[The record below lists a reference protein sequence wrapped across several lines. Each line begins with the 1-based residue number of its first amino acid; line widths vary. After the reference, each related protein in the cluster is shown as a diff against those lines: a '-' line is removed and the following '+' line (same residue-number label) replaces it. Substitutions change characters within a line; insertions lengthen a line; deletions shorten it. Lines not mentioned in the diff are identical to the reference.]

1 MSEQNGNGHAEVD
14 DKDAWK
20 KNLKRFRD
28 RTDHVGD
35 PALNEAGEWVCIACQ
50 RPTTRLGLALTDQ
63 GPDGEKRR
71 QCKVCYG
78 GMLNFPDMK
87 DPDTRAL
94 MKEHQTAV
102 KGYQK
107 KPRLTDILRERA
119 EKAADL
125 ILDPY
130 FEILEMEPNPE
141 WSERT
146 KLDFKQGQVSVSE
159 KLLNR
164 LEGLPTQRIRNVD
177 ADDNDVRPQF
187 AGLPAPAQERALMGL
202 LTGAPH
208 LLERVRADLEL
219 ADDDVTE
226 VPNEEDQP

>member
-1 MSEQNGNGHAEVD
+1 
-14 DKDAWK
+14 
-20 KNLKRFRD
+20 
-28 RTDHVGD
+28 
-35 PALNEAGEWVCIACQ
+35 
-50 RPTTRLGLALTDQ
+50 
-63 GPDGEKRR
+63 
-71 QCKVCYG
+71 
-78 GMLNFPDMK
+78 MK
-87 DPDTRAL
+87 DKETAKL
-94 MKEHQTAV
+94 MGSRQASV
-102 KGYQK
+102 GGYQK

-119 EKAADL
+119 EKAADK

-130 FEILEMEPNPE
+130 FEILEMEPSPD
-141 WSERT
+141 WSPRT

-202 LTGAPH
+202 LTGGRPD

-219 ADDDVTE
+219 DDADIEE